1 MRILSKNILS
11 LQLQSIFKIFENQ
24 IWLKISIHCDV
35 VLFSRMTN
43 EKLMCMT
50 SSSVNGV
57 GEKDVE
63 VDFGGYK
70 RLLNSKFTFENDPE
84 INYIYRNHSIARYS
98 QHLSNMESRLKFT
111 SSFGDPSSSM
121 QWFLIFFTLLWKL
134 CRSDL
139 HLKGLLFDKIKL
151 SML

>member
-1 MRILSKNILS
+1 
-11 LQLQSIFKIFENQ
+11 
-24 IWLKISIHCDV
+24 
-35 VLFSRMTN
+35 MTN

-98 QHLSNMESRLKFT
+98 QHLSNMESRLKFW
-111 SSFGDPSSSM
+111 SSFIIHAVIFDIFHSSM
-121 QWFLIFFTLLWKL
+121 EI
-134 CRSDL
+134 
-139 HLKGLLFDKIKL
+139 
-151 SML
+151 MPE